1 MLEHWLQTSIFH
13 SWMSRPP
20 QQLTPVSM
28 ATVTQHQA
36 PVLTQQLRL
45 VLIKLVLIA
54 SKFQFS
60 KLPMSCS
67 KVEVGC
73 TQSAMMGQAP
83 HLLLLTPLSAIV
95 ILKQT
100 QQHEP
105 LALQHVLPPS
115 RQMLEAHR
123 QFRGAIQA
131 SGFESLKSMVCV
143 STMVLPQT
151 LLLGVQSTL

>member
-1 MLEHWLQTSIFH
+1 
-13 SWMSRPP
+13 
-20 QQLTPVSM
+20 M

-36 PVLTQQLRL
+36 LVSTQQLQL

-73 TQSAMMGQAP
+73 MQSAMTGRAL
-83 HLLLLTPLSAIV
+83 HLLLLTPLSAIAV
-95 ILKQT
+95 LRQT

-105 LALQHVLPPS
+105 LALQRALPPS
-115 RQMLEAHR
+115 RQMLEARR
-123 QFRGAIQA
+123 QFHGVIRTFA
-131 SGFESLKSMVCV
+131 FESLKFMVCV

-151 LLLGVQSTL
+151 LLLGVQSTS

>member
-1 MLEHWLQTSIFH
+1 
-13 SWMSRPP
+13 
-20 QQLTPVSM
+20 M

-36 PVLTQQLRL
+36 LVLTQQLQL

-73 TQSAMMGQAP
+73 THSAMMGQAP

-115 RQMLEAHR
+115 RQMLEARR
-123 QFRGAIQA
+123 QFHGVTRTFD
-131 SGFESLKSMVCV
+131 FESLKFMVFV
-143 STMVLPQT
+143 SIMVLPLT
-151 LLLGVQSTL
+151 LLLGVQSTS